1 MSLTPAFYATW
12 SPRLLGLLRII
23 LGFLYIQHGT
33 AKLFGVPHVA
43 MFDGLQLF
51 SLMGAAGVLELVG
64 GALLLIGLF
73 TRPVAFILSG
83 QMAVAYFLMHAPA
96 AFLPILNGG
105 EMAVMYC
112 FTFLYLAAAGGGAY
126 SLDAMRGKAGA

>member
-1 MSLTPAFYATW
+1 
-12 SPRLLGLLRII
+12 
-23 LGFLYIQHGT
+23 
-33 AKLFGVPHVA
+33 
-43 MFDGLQLF
+43 
-51 SLMGAAGVLELVG
+51 
-64 GALLLIGLF
+64 
-73 TRPVAFILSG
+73 
-83 QMAVAYFLMHAPA
+83 MAVAYFLMHAPA